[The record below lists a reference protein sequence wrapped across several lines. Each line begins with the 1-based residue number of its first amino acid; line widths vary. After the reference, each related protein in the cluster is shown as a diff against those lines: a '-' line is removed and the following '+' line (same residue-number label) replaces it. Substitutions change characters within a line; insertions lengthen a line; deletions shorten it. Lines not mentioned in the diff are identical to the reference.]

1 METDLAGVVSPE
13 ALVAPDDRYLA
24 DLMGRGVRG
33 VADAVVLPGTTD
45 EVAAVMRWCYEHDV
59 PLTARGGGTGLAGG
73 AIPVDGGVV
82 IGFERLNRVR
92 AFDPLLWRM
101 HVEAGVTTAD
111 VQRLARESGLR
122 FPPDPGAAEL
132 SQIGGNVACNA
143 GGPHAFKY
151 GVTGN
156 WVTGIEAVVPP
167 GEIVR
172 IGGPLRKDVAAY
184 DLKSLLVGSE
194 GTLGLITAAWLR
206 LVPAPELELP
216 VIGLYRD
223 AEAGIGAIE
232 RVLASGV
239 VPAAIE
245 YMDGVTLAY
254 SGGAYPFGIPEGAAF
269 MVITEADGAE
279 AETRRVAAELRG
291 ALAEDAVAVHAP
303 EEPTDVAEL
312 WRWRGG
318 VAFAILAQRGGA
330 FSEDV
335 AVPLDRLRDVARETL
350 AIGERHGVPAL
361 SFGHAGDGN
370 IHSTFLFSPDDPEQ
384 ERNADAACHDLFAL
398 ALELGGTVT
407 GEHGIGWLKRGQL
420 AHQLDPAAF
429 DLHTR
434 IKQAFDPKGL
444 LNPGKKV

>member
-1 METDLAGVVSPE
+1 MGLAEVVGADSLLEPQGRF
-13 ALVAPDDRYLA
+13 LT
-24 DLMGRGVRG
+24 DLMGRGVTG
-33 VADAVVLPGTTD
+33 TADAVVLPSSVD
-45 EVAAVMRWCYEHDV
+45 EVAAVMRWCYENDV

-73 AIPVDGGVV
+73 AIPVEGGVV
-82 IGFERLNRVR
+82 IGFERLNAIR

-111 VQRLARESGLR
+111 VQRRARESGLR

-132 SQIGGNVACNA
+132 SQIGGNIACNA

-156 WVTGIEAVVPP
+156 WVTGLEVVVPP

-172 IGGPLRKDVAAY
+172 LGGPIRKDVAGY
-184 DLKSLLVGSE
+184 DLKNLIVGSE
-194 GTLGLITAAWLR
+194 GTLGLVTAAWLR
-206 LVPAPELELP
+206 LIPAPELELP
-216 VIGLYRD
+216 VVGLYRD

-245 YMDGVTLAY
+245 YLDAVMLSY
-254 SGGAYPFGIPEGAAF
+254 SGDAYPFGMPDGGAF
-269 MVITEADGAE
+269 MVMTEADGAASE
-279 AETRRVAAELRG
+279 ARRVAAELQET
-291 ALAEDAVAVHAP
+291 LAEGAVAVHAP
-303 EEPTDVAEL
+303 TDPSEVAEL

-318 VAFAILAQRGGA
+318 AAFAILAQRGGA
-330 FSEDV
+330 FSEDI

-350 AIGERHGVPAL
+350 EIGRRHDVPSL

-370 IHSTFLFSPDDPEQ
+370 IHSTFLFSPDDPAE
-384 ERNADAACHDLFAL
+384 EARADAACHDLFAL
-398 ALELGGTVT
+398 ALRLGGTVT

-420 AHQLDPAAF
+420 PEQLGPTGY

-434 IKQAFDPKGL
+434 IKRAFDPKGL
-444 LNPGKKV
+444 LNPGKKN

>member
-1 METDLAGVVSPE
+1 MELADVVSPE
-13 ALVAPDDRYLA
+13 SLVEPVGRYLA
-24 DLMGRGVRG
+24 DLMGRGVQG
-33 VADAVVLPGTTD
+33 TADAVVLPGSTE

-73 AIPVDGGVV
+73 AIPVVGGVV

-92 AFDPLLWRM
+92 QFDPLLWRM

-132 SQIGGNVACNA
+132 SQIGGNIACNA

-151 GVTGN
+151 GVTGQ
-156 WVTGIEAVVPP
+156 WVTGLEAVVPP

-194 GTLGLITAAWLR
+194 GTLGLVTAAWLR

-223 AEAGIGAIE
+223 AEGGIGAIE

-239 VPAAIE
+239 VPAAVE
-245 YMDGVTLAY
+245 YLDAVMLSYAGD
-254 SGGAYPFGIPEGAAF
+254 AYPFGLPAEAGF

-279 AETRRVAAELRG
+279 AEAHRVAGELRE
-291 ALAEDAVAVHAP
+291 ALAEDALAVHAP
-303 EEPTDVAEL
+303 EDAGDVAEL
-312 WRWRGG
+312 WRWRAGA
-318 VAFAILAQRGGA
+318 AFAILAQRGGA
-330 FSEDV
+330 YSEDIS
-335 AVPLDRLRDVARETL
+335 VPLDRLRDVARETL
-350 AIGERHGVPAL
+350 AIGERHGVASL

-370 IHSTFLFSPDDPEQ
+370 IHSTFLFSPDDLDEEQ
-384 ERNADAACHDLFAL
+384 RADAACHELFAL
-398 ALELGGTVT
+398 ALELGGTVS

-420 AHQLDPAAF
+420 EHQLGPVGY
-429 DLHTR
+429 DLHLR
-434 IKQAFDPKGL
+434 LKQAFDPKNL
-444 LNPGKKV
+444 LNPGKKR